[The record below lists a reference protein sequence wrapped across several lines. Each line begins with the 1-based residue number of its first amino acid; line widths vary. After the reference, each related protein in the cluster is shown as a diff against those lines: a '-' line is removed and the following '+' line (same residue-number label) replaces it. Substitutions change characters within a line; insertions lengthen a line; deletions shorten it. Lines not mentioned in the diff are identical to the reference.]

1 MKKFKQNK
9 LWRDQAVEKMEKMGS
24 RIHWRRLSDSEYDTE
39 LRKKLIEEAQE
50 VLESD
55 SVEKLKEEMADVLE
69 VIDCLR
75 SLHNISEEEL
85 SAEKSSKKKE
95 RGGFFQR
102 KFVSFAEHPKG
113 SFGESY
119 CLADPEK
126 YPEVP

>member
-9 LWRDQAVEKMEKMGS
+9 LWRDQAVEKMEKLGS
-24 RIHWRRLSDSEYDTE
+24 KIHWRRLSDSEYDTE

-50 VLESD
+50 VVESD

-85 SAEKSSKKKE
+85 STEKASKKEE
-95 RGGFFQR
+95 RGGFYQR
-102 KFVSFAEHPKG
+102 KFVSFAEHPIG